1 MVHGAEM
8 EFAAAAAAVAAYSQD
23 GVRAAFHELRRDTRG
38 TELEVIIAGALFLAG
53 ELTFSCGICA
63 GWAPSDAGSLD
74 PAAALAQTRFSMH
87 LCTRA
92 CRIVPLSSLHAAWL
106 APNQI

>member
-1 MVHGAEM
+1 M
-8 EFAAAAAAVAAYSQD
+8 EFAAAAVAVAAYSQD

-38 TELEVIIAGALFLAG
+38 TELEVHNCRSAVPRRRAYLFLRDLRWVG
-53 ELTFSCGICA
+53 TKRRR
-63 GWAPSDAGSLD
+63 LD
-74 PAAALAQTRFSMH
+74 PAAALAPTRTRFSVH